1 MTGAEVDNKLPNPD
15 NETVTD
21 LLWDTL
27 YSAEIRS
34 AGQFK
39 GLTQHVVDNWDAWC
53 EWKNDDDPYQ
63 AKCPGDVEEGLSS
76 FDKLVLIKVFRN
88 EFIQRSMST
97 YIISEM

>member
-1 MTGAEVDNKLPNPD
+1 MTANEAANKLPNPD
-15 NETVTD
+15 VELVTD

-27 YSAEIRS
+27 YSCEIRS

-39 GLTQHVVDNWDAWC
+39 GLTQHVVDNWDEWC
-53 EWKNDDDPYQ
+53 EWKNADDPYELR
-63 AKCPGDVEEGLSS
+63 CPGEFQDNISN

-97 YIISEM
+97 FII